1 MLLLLIF
8 GSGKVVSSSFIT
20 SLWSV
25 DDESTSELFLRY
37 YEGRGDKV
45 ERLRKAQI
53 ETMRGYAHPFYWA
66 GFVMFGEG

>member
-1 MLLLLIF
+1 M
-8 GSGKVVSSSFIT
+8 
-20 SLWSV
+20 

-37 YEGRGDKV
+37 YEGEGDKV

-53 ETMRGYAHPFYWA
+53 ETMNEYAHPFYWA

>member
-1 MLLLLIF
+1 MVIV
-8 GSGKVVSSSFIT
+8 SGSFIA

-37 YEGRGDKV
+37 YEGEGDKV